1 MIKII
6 AGNNWYAVKTEID
19 KVVAEFLKTGN
30 HLNIERFY
38 GPDGTLADVQAALD
52 SVSLFAE
59 EKLVIVDGLSAHK
72 DALEDL
78 DKFFN
83 QVSDTTTFLVVET
96 DVDKRSSY
104 YKSLKKQQSFSEYN
118 ELDEPSLVNW
128 AISFVKDFDGEMNR
142 IDARYLVNRVGLNQ
156 TNLEHELRKLVN
168 YDPKITPQNIDL
180 LTDPTPNTTIFN
192 LVETAFAGYPER
204 ALNIYDQQRKLKVEP
219 QAIFGMLV
227 WQMHLVAV
235 CAAAG
240 DKSSNQIASETSL
253 NNFTLSKA
261 KNIASK
267 MGSAKVR
274 QYLDFLLNIERT
286 SRRQTYN
293 FDDAMKLAIMKLA
306 Y

>member
-19 KVVAEFLKTGN
+19 KVVVEFLKTGN